1 MKVVVLGGGS
11 TGEHFVG
18 ALRRFDDEAQI
29 TIVESRLV
37 GGECSYFACM
47 PTKTMLRATE
57 LGSSLDRA
65 PGLHGERPEPD
76 GVWSWRDWMTN
87 DWDDA
92 GQLHYLEEWRCRL
105 VRGEGRVA
113 RPGVVE
119 VDGQEL
125 AYDRLVLATGSRP
138 AIPPIDGLDS
148 VDYWTNRE
156 ATRTHKVPQSLAV
169 MGGGPVGTELAQFFS
184 RMGSRVTVV
193 ERGERLLGRFHPDAG
208 ELLAELFREEGIG
221 VRIGVGIER
230 AERWAGSV
238 AGEAGDARRKTAAP
252 PAPPGIRLHLSDGST
267 LETER
272 LLIATGRRPN
282 VERLGLDELG
292 VKISGRGVEVDERL
306 RAADDVWAIG
316 DVTGIAQFTHVG
328 KYQARVAAAD
338 MTRRRAK
345 ADYRAIPAGIFT
357 DPEVAAVGRSDGED
371 LVSTRIELGK
381 LPRLSTYEKPARDGF
396 VRVFADPRQGV
407 LVGAVCVGPQA
418 AEWLGQ
424 FTLAIRAAVPIETLL
439 DTIQPYPTFSEGV
452 FYALQELQGQLS

>member
-1 MKVVVLGGGS
+1 VKVVVLGGGS

-29 TIVESRLV
+29 TLVESRLV

-57 LGSSLDRA
+57 LASSLERA
-65 PGLHGERPEPD
+65 PGLQPERPDAD
-76 GVWSWRDWMTN
+76 GVWSWRDWMTS
-87 DWDDA
+87 DWDDS

-119 VDGQEL
+119 VDGHEL
-125 AYDRLVLATGSRP
+125 PYDRLVLATGSRP

-148 VDYWTNRE
+148 VEYWTNRE
-156 ATRTHKVPQSLAV
+156 ATRTHKVPQSLVV
-169 MGGGPVGTELAQFFS
+169 MGGGPVGAELAQFFS
-184 RMGSRVTVV
+184 RMGSQVTVV
-193 ERGERLLGRFHPDAG
+193 ERGEHLLGRVHPDAG
-208 ELLAELFREEGIG
+208 ELLAELFREEGID
-221 VRIGVGIER
+221 VRTGVGIER
-230 AERWAGSV
+230 AE
-238 AGEAGDARRKTAAP
+238 
-252 PAPPGIRLHLSDGST
+252 PGVRLHLSDGST

-272 LLIATGRRPN
+272 LLVATGRRPN

-292 VKISGRGVEVDERL
+292 LRISPRGIEVDERL
-306 RAADDVWAIG
+306 RAAENVWAIG

-338 MTRRRAK
+338 MNKRRAK
-345 ADYRAIPAGIFT
+345 ADYRAIPAGVFT
-357 DPEVAAVGRSDGED
+357 DPEVATAGRTEGDD
-371 LVSTRIELGK
+371 LVSARIELGV
-381 LPRLSTYEKPARDGF
+381 LPRLATYERPKRDGF
-396 VRVFADPRQGV
+396 VRVFADPRQRVLAGV
-407 LVGAVCVGPQA
+407 VCVGPQA

-424 FTLAIRAAVPIETLL
+424 FTLAIRAAVPVETLL

-452 FYALQELQGQLS
+452 FYALQELEAKLS

>member
-1 MKVVVLGGGS
+1 MKIVVLGGGS

-29 TIVESRLV
+29 TLVESRLV

-47 PTKTMLRATE
+47 PTKTMLRTTE
-57 LGSSLDRA
+57 LGASLERA
-65 PGLHGERPEPD
+65 PGLHGERPDAD
-76 GVWSWRDWMTN
+76 GVWSWRDWMTS

-92 GQLHYLEEWRCRL
+92 GQLHYLEEWNCRL
-105 VRGEGRVA
+105 VRGEGSIG

-125 AYDRLVLATGSRP
+125 PYDRLVLSTGSRP

-148 VDYWTNRE
+148 VEYWTNRE
-156 ATRTHKVPQSLAV
+156 ATRTHKVPKSLVV
-169 MGGGPVGTELAQFFS
+169 MGGGPVGAELAQFFS
-184 RMGSRVTVV
+184 RMGSQVTVV
-193 ERGERLLGRFHPDAG
+193 ERGERLLGRVHADAG
-208 ELLAELFREEGIG
+208 ELMAELFREEGID
-221 VRIGVGIER
+221 VRLGVGIER
-230 AERWAGSV
+230 VGS
-238 AGEAGDARRKTAAP
+238 
-252 PAPPGIRLHLSDGST
+252 GIRLSLSDGST

-272 LLIATGRRPN
+272 LLVATGRRPN

-292 VKISGRGVEVDERL
+292 VNVSARGVEVDERL
-306 RAADDVWAIG
+306 RAAENVWAIG
-316 DVTGIAQFTHVG
+316 DVTGVAQFTHVG

-338 MTRRRAK
+338 MARRRAK

-357 DPEVAAVGRSDGED
+357 DPEVGTVGRTEGDD
-371 LVSTRIELGK
+371 LVSARIELGL
-381 LPRLSTYEKPARDGF
+381 LPRLATYERPKRDGF

-407 LVGAVCVGPQA
+407 LVGAVSVGPQA

-452 FYALQELQGQLS
+452 FFALQELQAQLS

>member
-18 ALRRFDDEAQI
+18 ALRRFDDEAEM
-29 TIVESRLV
+29 TLVESRLV

-57 LGSSLDRA
+57 LGASLERT
-65 PGLHGERPEPD
+65 PGLHAERVEQD
-76 GVWSWRDWMTN
+76 GVWSWRDWMTS

-92 GQLHYLEEWRCRL
+92 GQLHYLEDWRCRL

-125 AYDRLVLATGSRP
+125 PYDRLVLATGSRP
-138 AIPPIDGLDS
+138 AIPPIDGLDT
-148 VDYWTNRE
+148 VEYWTNRE

-169 MGGGPVGTELAQFFS
+169 MGGGPVGAELAQFFS
-184 RMGSRVTVV
+184 RMGSQVTIV
-193 ERGERLLGRFHPDAG
+193 ERGEHLLGRVHPDAG
-208 ELLAELFREEGIG
+208 ELLGEHFGEEGID
-221 VRIGVGIER
+221 VRLGVGVDRVE
-230 AERWAGSV
+230 
-238 AGEAGDARRKTAAP
+238 
-252 PAPPGIRLHLSDGST
+252 PGIRLHLSDGTTVES
-267 LETER
+267 ER
-272 LLIATGRRPN
+272 LLVATGRRPN

-292 VKISGRGVEVDERL
+292 VKVSQRGVEVDERL
-306 RAADDVWAIG
+306 RAAQNVWAIG
-316 DVTGIAQFTHVG
+316 DVTGVAQFTHVG

-338 MTRRRAK
+338 MARRHAK
-345 ADYRAIPAGIFT
+345 ADYRAIPAGVFT
-357 DPEVAAVGRSDGED
+357 DPEVGTVGRTDDDG
-371 LVSTRIELGK
+371 LVSARVPLEK
-381 LPRLSTYEKPARDGF
+381 LPRLATYERPKREGF

-452 FYALQELQGQLS
+452 FYALQELQASLS

>member
-1 MKVVVLGGGS
+1 LKVVVLGGGS

-18 ALRRFDDEAQI
+18 ALRRYDEEAEI
-29 TIVESRLV
+29 TLVESRLV

-47 PTKTMLRATE
+47 PTKTMLRTTE
-57 LGSSLDRA
+57 LGASLERA
-65 PGLHGERPEPD
+65 PGFHGERPEAD
-76 GVWSWRDWMTN
+76 GVWSWRDWMTS

-92 GQLHYLEEWRCRL
+92 GQLQYLRDWNCRL

-125 AYDRLVLATGSRP
+125 PYDRLVLATGSRP
-138 AIPPIDGLDS
+138 AIPPIDGLDA
-148 VDYWTNRE
+148 VEYWTNRE

-169 MGGGPVGTELAQFFS
+169 MGGGPVGCELAQFFS
-184 RMGSRVTVV
+184 RMGSQVTLV
-193 ERGERLLGRFHPDAG
+193 ERGEQLLGRVHSDAG
-208 ELLAELFREEGIG
+208 ELLAELFAEEGID

-230 AERWAGSV
+230 AE
-238 AGEAGDARRKTAAP
+238 
-252 PAPPGIRLHLSDGST
+252 PGIRLHLSDGST
-267 LETER
+267 LATER

-292 VKISGRGVEVDERL
+292 LEISNRGVEVDERL
-306 RAADDVWAIG
+306 RAADNVWAIG
-316 DVTGIAQFTHVG
+316 DVTGVAQFTHVG

-338 MTRRRAK
+338 MANRRAK

-357 DPEVAAVGRSDGED
+357 DPEVATVGRTDGDE
-371 LVSTRIELGK
+371 LVSARIELGS
-381 LPRLSTYEKPARDGF
+381 LPRLSTYEKPKRDGF
-396 VRVFADPRQGV
+396 VRVFADPRQRV
-407 LVGAVCVGPQA
+407 LVGAVCFGPQA

-424 FTLAIRAAVPIETLL
+424 FTLAIRAAVPVETIL

-452 FYALQELQGQLS
+452 FFALQELQGRLS

>member
-29 TIVESRLV
+29 TLVESRLV

-47 PTKTMLRATE
+47 PTKTMLRTTE
-57 LGSSLDRA
+57 LGASLERA
-65 PGLHGERPEPD
+65 PGLHGQRPEPD
-76 GVWSWRDWMTN
+76 GVWSWRDWMTS
-87 DWDDA
+87 DWDDS
-92 GQLHYLEEWRCRL
+92 GQLHYLEDWNCRL

-148 VDYWTNRE
+148 VEYWTNRE
-156 ATRTHKVPQSLAV
+156 ATRTHKIPRSLAV
-169 MGGGPVGTELAQFFS
+169 MGGGPVGAELAQFFS
-184 RMGSRVTVV
+184 RMGSQVTLV
-193 ERGERLLGRFHPDAG
+193 ERGDRLLGRVHTDAG
-208 ELLAELFREEGIG
+208 KLMAELFREEGID

-230 AERWAGSV
+230 AE
-238 AGEAGDARRKTAAP
+238 
-252 PAPPGIRLHLSDGST
+252 PGVLLHLSDGST

-282 VERLGLDELG
+282 VERLGLDQLG
-292 VKISGRGVEVDERL
+292 VQISGRGVEVDERL
-306 RAADDVWAIG
+306 RAAEDVWAIG
-316 DVTGIAQFTHVG
+316 DVTGVAQFTHVG
-328 KYQARVAAAD
+328 KYQARIAAAD
-338 MTRRRAK
+338 MANRRAK

-357 DPEVAAVGRSDGED
+357 DPEVATVGRTDGDD
-371 LVSTRIELGK
+371 LVSARIELGS
-381 LPRLSTYEKPARDGF
+381 LPRLTTYEKPKRDGF

-424 FTLAIRAAVPIETLL
+424 FTLAIRAAVPIETIV

-452 FYALQELQGQLS
+452 FFAMQELQGSLS